1 MNMSFVTKRLSDL
14 LERTQGM
21 ASESMSLSVGT
32 ITYQWCDLGK
42 ISKKLHIRLLICKM
56 KSGNIYIAGLL

>member
-21 ASESMSLSVGT
+21 ASESMSLSIGT

-56 KSGNIYIAGLL
+56 KSSNIYIAGLL